1 MTNDLS
7 EKVARKIKRCAE
19 KQETFL
25 NLRECNLEE
34 IPSEV
39 FKLTHLEILDL
50 GNYKEV
56 RSNHI
61 TEVPAE
67 IAQLKNLRHLDLA
80 RNNLEK
86 LPDAINQ
93 LTHLQSIQLDNN
105 RLKSLPD
112 KLDSLKNLTKLELN
126 DNLDLKALPESIAQ
140 LTNLNR
146 LKVNGCGLSEI
157 SPLILSLTNLTYLE
171 INHNFIQSIPTEIYQ
186 LIHLKELYIT
196 HNRLQWVAPETF
208 FLPSLETI
216 HLQGNPLDDPPE
228 EIIHQG
234 LAALRNYY
242 VHLYY
247 TKNPQVTEEDEM
259 DKLVQELNVQNEELK
274 KNLNKF
280 QELFQRKSLPET
292 DQLNE
297 VKLLLVGEG
306 RVGKTTLAKALRI
319 PDYQLEH
326 ESSTEGIDISRWMIP
341 KEDFGDKLDLQED
354 FRLNVWDFGGQEIY
368 YSTHQFFLTRRSI
381 YLFVTESRKEDSHD
395 TFFYWLN
402 IIKLLGDSSPVIMVL
417 NKADQPTKELPI
429 ADYKARFPNIIE
441 FKKVSCHPDY
451 KDTIATL
458 KEEIKRIITNQNLL
472 PQIGTPLPKV
482 WIDIRKEIE
491 TLQQADKNYIS
502 YDDYLD
508 ICERHQ
514 MTEESA
520 GFLSRFFHDLGVFLH
535 FSDDLEL
542 ANTIFLNHE
551 WVTKGVYQVL
561 DNQKI
566 KNKHGRFTDKDLMD
580 IWKDRKYRSK
590 RQELLALM
598 KNQKFEICFA
608 LPGRGSRTSKTYLA
622 PQLLPAD
629 APQHQL
635 ETLFPPKP
643 IYLRFEYAY
652 HFMPKGILT
661 RFIVKRN
668 PDIYKNTYWL
678 YGVVLHHEDTFALV
692 QELYIEKKIAILIYG
707 KNKKELLSII
717 RKTLQEIHADFHNL
731 SVEEMI
737 PCNCSEC
744 QTHTTI
750 YFYRFANL
758 KRRLEKG
765 RKSVEC
771 DLSFEEVYIS
781 DLLEGVGNGHLAT
794 LENIEKF
801 IVKNQIDNALDA
813 LLDYAKQQD
822 NDDLEQKTL
831 SLLANW
837 KNNEDSYIDQR
848 ISMDVYT
855 TQRSSLLHQITTL
868 VTQH

>member
-1 MTNDLS
+1 MTNHLS
-7 EKVARKIKRCAE
+7 EKVAKKIKRCAE

-25 NLRECNLEE
+25 NLRECDLEE

-39 FKLTHLEILDL
+39 FELTHLEILDL

-61 TEVPAE
+61 QEVPAE
-67 IAQLKNLRHLDLA
+67 ISRLVNLRHLDLA
-80 RNNLEK
+80 RNNIEH
-86 LPDAINQ
+86 LPDTINQ
-93 LTHLQSIQLDNN
+93 LIHLQSIQLDNN
-105 RLKSLPD
+105 RLKSLPKKLD
-112 KLDSLKNLTKLELN
+112 KLTSLTKLEIN
-126 DNLDLKALPESIAQ
+126 DNLDLKILPASITQ
-140 LTNLNR
+140 LTQLNR
-146 LKVNGCGLSEI
+146 LKANNCGLSEF
-157 SPLILSLTNLTYLE
+157 SPLLLSLTNLTYLE

-196 HNRLQWVAPETF
+196 HNRLQWIAPETF
-208 FLPSLETI
+208 FLPSLEI
-216 HLQGNPLDDPPE
+216 IRLEGNPLDEPPE

-234 LAALRNYY
+234 LAAMRNYY
-242 VHLYY
+242 VHLYSQSA
-247 TKNPQVTEEDEM
+247 KATEEDEI
-259 DKLVQELNVQNEELK
+259 DKLVKELNVQNEELK
-274 KNLNKF
+274 RNLHSF
-280 QELFQRKSLPET
+280 QELFYLRSLPET

-306 RVGKTTLAKALRI
+306 RVGKTTLAKALRV

-326 ESSTEGIDISRWMIP
+326 ESSTEGIDISQWMIP
-341 KEDFGDKLDLQED
+341 KEEFGDKLDLQED

-441 FKKVSCHPDY
+441 FKKVSSHPDY
-451 KDTIATL
+451 KDTIVTL

-491 TLQQADKNYIS
+491 TLQQSGKNYIS
-502 YDDYLD
+502 YEDYLD

-542 ANTIFLNHE
+542 ANTVFLNHE
-551 WVTKGVYQVL
+551 WVTRGVYQVL
-561 DNQKI
+561 DNQKV
-566 KNKHGRFTDKDLMD
+566 KNKHGRFTDRDLMD

-590 RQELLALM
+590 QQELLALM

-608 LPGRGSRTSKTYLA
+608 LPGRSAKSSKTYLA

-629 APQHQL
+629 APQHKL
-635 ETLFPPKP
+635 EKLFPPKP

-668 PDIYKNTYWL
+668 PDIHQNIYWL
-678 YGVVLHHEDTFALV
+678 YGVVLHYEDTFALV

-717 RKTLQEIHADFHNL
+717 RKTLQEIHTDFHNL

-744 QTHTTI
+744 QTNTTI
-750 YFYRFANL
+750 YFYRFAAL

-771 DLSFEEVYIS
+771 DLSFENVSIS
-781 DLLEGVGNGHLAT
+781 GLLDGVGNVRQST
-794 LENIEKF
+794 LENIEQF
-801 IVKNQIDNALDA
+801 IIRNQIDNALDA
-813 LLDYAKQQD
+813 LLEYAKQQD
-822 NDDLEQKTL
+822 NEELEQQTL
-831 SLLANW
+831 GLLANW
-837 KNNEDSYIDQR
+837 KNNENAYINQR
-848 ISMDVYT
+848 LSENTYNI
-855 TQRSSLLHQITTL
+855 QRNSLLHQITSLIT
-868 VTQH
+868 